1 MPPNLSTQ
9 EADSGMNIPNELLDE
24 FTLQFEKGL
33 SQWEE
38 AMTTGNTR
46 PIEEEMP
53 ANIICYFGRT
63 GQDLMDVID
72 RDGIVSGMRQSVAA
86 LRGCRKHFEN
96 RVIRMRTAYEAVI
109 FFEQVVERENRVLAR
124 LFTIETY
131 RRVSGRWQCVREI
144 VEHAGA

>member
-1 MPPNLSTQ
+1 
-9 EADSGMNIPNELLDE
+9 MNIPDELLDE
-24 FTLQFEKGL
+24 FTRHFGKGL
-33 SQWEE
+33 SQWEQ

-53 ANIICYFGRT
+53 ANITCYFGRA

-86 LRGCRKHFEN
+86 LGGCRKRFKN
-96 RVIRMRTAYEAVI
+96 RVIRMRSADEAVV
-109 FFEQVVERENRVLAR
+109 FFEQVVERDNQVLAR

-131 RRVSGRWQCVREI
+131 RQISGRWQCIREV
-144 VEHAGA
+144 VEHA